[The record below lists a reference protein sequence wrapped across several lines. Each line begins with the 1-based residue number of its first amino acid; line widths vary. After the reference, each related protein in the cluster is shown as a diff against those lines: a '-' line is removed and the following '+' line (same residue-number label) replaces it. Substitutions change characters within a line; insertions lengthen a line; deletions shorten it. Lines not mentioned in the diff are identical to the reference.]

1 MHLKG
6 RRAEKL
12 AEAYLSKRKY
22 IVHYRNKRLGR
33 YEIDLVC
40 EIEGT
45 IVFVEVKSL
54 SSRTIKNPYD
64 SVNQLK
70 QNKIIKVADAIMNG
84 QFPDYECRFDIIS
97 IIMNNDI
104 HDIEHIKN
112 AFTPEINNG

>member
-6 RRAEKL
+6 RQAETL
-12 AEAYLSKRKY
+12 AEDYLSKRKY
-22 IVHYRNKRLGR
+22 TVHYRNKRLGR

-40 EIEGT
+40 EIEGI

-54 SSRTIKNPYD
+54 SSRAIKNPYD

-70 QNKIIKVADAIMNG
+70 QNKIIKVADAIMNNH
-84 QFPDYECRFDIIS
+84 FPNNECRFDIIS
-97 IIMNNDI
+97 IIMNNET

-112 AFTPEINNG
+112 AFTPEINNR